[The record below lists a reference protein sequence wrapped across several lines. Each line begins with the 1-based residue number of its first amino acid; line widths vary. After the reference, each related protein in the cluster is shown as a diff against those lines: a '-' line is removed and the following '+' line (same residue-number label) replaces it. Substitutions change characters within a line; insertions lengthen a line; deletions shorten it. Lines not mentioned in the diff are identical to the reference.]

1 MKSSASLTSPAR
13 PLASAPERQAFLLL
27 RTVFTVAPVV
37 FGLDK
42 FTNLLT
48 DWTMYLAP
56 VVTDVVP
63 LPAQTIMYVVG
74 VVEIAAG
81 LAVALKPRFGSLLVA
96 VWLLGIIVNLIILGS
111 FYDVALRDFGLL
123 VGALALNRLSQ
134 NKAGVNGSR
143 RTHADGGL
151 YADGGTTA
159 IRASASDRAA
169 ARVAASGQETE
180 RYTEEPDLLNSRA

>member
-1 MKSSASLTSPAR
+1 MNSSAALGTTAGTF
-13 PLASAPERQAFLLL
+13 APVHQRQAFLLL

-48 DWTMYLAP
+48 NWTMYLAP

-74 VVEIAAG
+74 VVEILAG

-96 VWLLGIIVNLIILGS
+96 VWLLGIIINLIILGG
-111 FYDVALRDFGLL
+111 FFDVALRDFGLL
-123 VGALALNRLSQ
+123 VGALALNRLSPAQ
-134 NKAGVNGSR
+134 GR
-143 RTHADGGL
+143 
-151 YADGGTTA
+151 
-159 IRASASDRAA
+159 
-169 ARVAASGQETE
+169 
-180 RYTEEPDLLNSRA
+180 

>member
-1 MKSSASLTSPAR
+1 MKTSASTATPAR
-13 PLASAPERQAFLLL
+13 PLAAAPERQAFLLL

-56 VVTDVVP
+56 VVTTVVP

-96 VWLLGIIVNLIILGS
+96 VWLLGIIVNLIILGD

-123 VGALALNRLSQ
+123 VGALALNRLSPTRP
-134 NKAGVNGSR
+134 S
-143 RTHADGGL
+143 
-151 YADGGTTA
+151 TTKQ
-159 IRASASDRAA
+159 
-169 ARVAASGQETE
+169 G
-180 RYTEEPDLLNSRA
+180 